1 MAELVSADD
10 LARSVKC
17 FIDAG
22 HNDFYLR
29 SATEEGV
36 QKMLQCDLSFAR
48 GFMSKVFSKLRN
60 HLLPPEAEPASNADY
75 KEAIEHFGGLGQ
87 KREHGQQSDYIN
99 SLFFTKNVSMHAG
112 TLSRKLRGQGE
123 REGKPLVDKG
133 GRSQLLSD
141 DICRNIITPALEN
154 YRCKGQTKW
163 TQVVKLMMRQLLRV
177 QEGIEAPVGILQLL
191 RTSEQR
197 VRLDSAIVQ
206 DEDDNDADEVD
217 SDASE
222 DTTGAAAE
230 EEENDDEDED
240 LDGED
245 EQHSEEQEKEL
256 LRHISASKGF
266 VKKVQFSE
274 FPSNKTFKRYKQK
287 YGWHERKLEVIAAH
301 RQAGSSPGPITA
313 NYAELEQQ
321 YVRHEINHPNQILVT
336 DEIRWCKSWENAL
349 ALISCLVGSNEKRGQ
364 SGGAGK
370 LTDGVTATPISSIIG
385 LLVCI
390 QIILMDSQKAITDA
404 QIVAI
409 MVASGFVREAIV
421 VHRTKTGYQT
431 AESFKKLFTFLTIRL
446 HALEGTAITGDV
458 SSLPLKRK
466 YIVIADGSSTH
477 PFHDL
482 FFCLAIAI
490 VGIFMHQ
497 QEANSTHVT
506 NLYDRFVFLL
516 TKLYAGKEVMMA
528 ILLKYSPDI
537 QTDEAATVWLE
548 KVMSDLQ
555 GTIDP
560 DQEGCP
566 SVQRMFTDPAVL
578 AKLDRIVTLKYVPIE
593 SLFK

>member
-240 LDGED
+240 LDGEGRTTFRRTRKR
-245 EQHSEEQEKEL
+245 S
-256 LRHISASKGF
+256 IASHQCFKGLCQ
-266 VKKVQFSE
+266 KGTVQRVS
-274 FPSNKTFKRYKQK
+274 
-287 YGWHERKLEVIAAH
+287 I
-301 RQAGSSPGPITA
+301 
-313 NYAELEQQ
+313 QQ
-321 YVRHEINHPNQILVT
+321 
-336 DEIRWCKSWENAL
+336 
-349 ALISCLVGSNEKRGQ
+349 
-364 SGGAGK
+364 
-370 LTDGVTATPISSIIG
+370 
-385 LLVCI
+385 
-390 QIILMDSQKAITDA
+390 
-404 QIVAI
+404 
-409 MVASGFVREAIV
+409 
-421 VHRTKTGYQT
+421 
-431 AESFKKLFTFLTIRL
+431 
-446 HALEGTAITGDV
+446 
-458 SSLPLKRK
+458 
-466 YIVIADGSSTH
+466 
-477 PFHDL
+477 
-482 FFCLAIAI
+482 
-490 VGIFMHQ
+490 
-497 QEANSTHVT
+497 
-506 NLYDRFVFLL
+506 
-516 TKLYAGKEVMMA
+516 
-528 ILLKYSPDI
+528 
-537 QTDEAATVWLE
+537 
-548 KVMSDLQ
+548 DLQ
-555 GTIDP
+555 
-560 DQEGCP
+560 
-566 SVQRMFTDPAVL
+566 
-578 AKLDRIVTLKYVPIE
+578 TLQTKIWMARTQA
-593 SLFK
+593 